1 MTVLCKPTDA
11 VGCRGAKPEV
21 IRCRSGAVSVDASTD
36 SRSLARRAKVN
47 AVLFLED
54 RGHLVIER
62 YGLLDYTLWAPVP
75 YPATYLIDRNGIVN
89 GGSSRKTFAFAPVRK
104 MFSVR

>member
-1 MTVLCKPTDA
+1 MTVLCQPTGA
-11 VGCRGAKPEV
+11 VSCRGAKPEV

-36 SRSLARRAKVN
+36 SRTLACRARVN

-54 RGHLVIER
+54 RDHLVIER

-75 YPATYLIDRNGIVN
+75 YPATYVIDRNGIVQWRFVEKDFRIRA
-89 GGSSRKTFAFAPVRK
+89 SA
-104 MFSVR
+104 

>member
-1 MTVLCKPTDA
+1 MQLAAA
-11 VGCRGAKPEV
+11 VQNQKLSDVALV
-21 IRCRSGAVSVDASTD
+21 AVSVDVSTD

-47 AVLFLED
+47 AVLFLEGHD
-54 RGHLVIER
+54 HLVIDR

-75 YPATYLIDRNGIVN
+75 YPATYVIDRNSIVN
-89 GGSSRKTFAFAPVRK
+89 GGLSRKTFAFAPVRK